1 MAIVKIQKKDNYTTI
16 SNFHLQD
23 ENLSLKAKGLLTLML
38 SLPKNWD
45 YSVKGLE
52 SICIES
58 KNTINSI
65 LKELEV
71 NGYLTRKMIFTN
83 GKISDWEYTI
93 YENNQFPKNEDIE
106 NEDIENWDV
115 NKITKEL
122 KVNNSINLTK
132 EYKKNI
138 IKDKFERFWKAYPRK
153 QKKSKAEAWF
163 MTHNPSDELMEQIMS
178 SLEKFKKTD
187 EWKKANGQYIPHP
200 TSWLNGRRWEDELTL
215 EKNKMTDEEINAE
228 IEKQLKEEG
237 FYDNR

>member
-23 ENLSLKAKGLLTLML
+23 CNLSLKAKGLLTLML

-71 NGYLTRKMIFTN
+71 NGYLTRKMLFNN

-106 NEDIENWDV
+106 NEDLENWDV
-115 NKITKEL
+115 NKTTKEL

-163 MTHNPSDELMEQIMS
+163 MTHNPSDELMEQIMA
-178 SLEKFKKTD
+178 SLETFKKSK
-187 EWKKANGQYIPHP
+187 EWKKDNGQYIPHP
-200 TSWLNGRRWEDELTL
+200 TSWLNGERWEDDLSNEPL
-215 EKNKMTDEEINAE
+215 EETEEDVDEYIRQKM
-228 IEKQLKEEG
+228 KERG
-237 FYDNR
+237 KL